1 MEKRFFIN
9 LTTKPNS
16 IGDNMISISKS
27 PKFLLLFLVSIIFLF
42 PLSAFSQEKPIAR
55 LADFSGT
62 VLVKSQGSWG
72 VKPVKNLPLYSMDKL
87 VTRIGNATIV
97 FNDGAT
103 VNIKNNSNLLINE
116 QEKTKGLVK
125 TVERHIMLF
134 LGRLNFKTGKSA
146 VETRFETTR
155 AVIGIRGTA
164 GILSIGADGKT
175 YIYFSEGGAKYI
187 LGEFIRGIA
196 KPVRVALAD
205 KNPIQRATF
214 VAKAAIDQVARTE
227 KMVAAGKMTAAQLDL
242 AKAIAKETSALETL
256 TLAESM
262 LGSPDKK
269 QVEWAKQQITTAKEK
284 IKEAK
289 KDQKNAIK
297 NGADPA
303 FKGFTTENPG
313 FNVPLDQ
320 NKQGS
325 KS

>member
-1 MEKRFFIN
+1 
-9 LTTKPNS
+9 
-16 IGDNMISISKS
+16 MISTHKF

-42 PLSAFSQEKPIAR
+42 PSSAFSQEKPIAR

-72 VKPVKNLPLYSMDKL
+72 VKPIKDLPLYSMDKL
-87 VTRIGNATIV
+87 VTRIGTATIV
-97 FNDGAT
+97 FNDGGT
-103 VNIKNNSNLLINE
+103 VNINNNSNLLINE
-116 QEKTKGLVK
+116 METKEGLTTKV
-125 TVERHIMLF
+125 VRHIMLF
-134 LGRLNFKTGKSA
+134 LGRLDFKTGKSSE

-155 AVIGIRGTA
+155 AIIGIRGTA
-164 GILSIGADGKT
+164 GILSIGVDGKT

-205 KNPIQRATF
+205 KNPIQSATF

-227 KMVAAGKMTAAQLDL
+227 KMVAAGKMPAAQLDL

-289 KDQKNAIK
+289 KEQKNAIK

-303 FKGFTTENPG
+303 FKGFTKENPG
-313 FNVPLDQ
+313 FNVPTDQ

>member
-1 MEKRFFIN
+1 MPS
-9 LTTKPNS
+9 TH
-16 IGDNMISISKS
+16 KS
-27 PKFLLLFLVSIIFLF
+27 PKYLLLFLVSIIFFF
-42 PLSAFSQEKPIAR
+42 PASALSQEKPIAR

-62 VLVKSQGSWG
+62 VLVKSKGSWG
-72 VKPVKNLPLYSMDKL
+72 VKPVKNLPLYSLDKL
-87 VTRIGNATIV
+87 VTRIGTATIV
-97 FNDGAT
+97 FNDGGT
-103 VNIKNNSNLLINE
+103 VNVKNNSNLLVNE
-116 QEKTKGLVK
+116 IKTKEGMGTKV
-125 TVERHIMLF
+125 VRHIMLF
-134 LGRLNFKTGKSA
+134 LGKLNFKTGKKSA

-214 VAKAAIDQVARTE
+214 VAKAAIDQVART
-227 KMVAAGKMTAAQLDL
+227 KTMVAAGKMPPAQLDL

-256 TLAESM
+256 TLAKSM
-262 LGSPDKK
+262 LESPDKK

-297 NGADPA
+297 NGADPL
-303 FKGFTTENPG
+303 FKGFTGENPG
-313 FNVPLDQ
+313 FNVPIDQ
-320 NKQGS
+320 NKRGS
-325 KS
+325 TS

>member
-1 MEKRFFIN
+1 M
-9 LTTKPNS
+9 L
-16 IGDNMISISKS
+16 SKH
-27 PKFLLLFLVSIIFLF
+27 KILQFLLLFLVSIIFLL
-42 PLSAFSQEKPIAR
+42 PLPALSQEKPIAK
-55 LADFSGT
+55 LAEFSGT
-62 VLVKSQGSWG
+62 VLIKSRGSWG
-72 VKPVKNLPLYSMDKL
+72 VKAVKGLPLYSMDKL
-87 VTRIGNATIV
+87 VTRIGTATIV
-97 FNDGAT
+97 FNDGGT
-103 VNIKNNSNLLINE
+103 VNIKNNSNLMINE
-116 QEKTKGLVK
+116 METKEGLTTKV
-125 TVERHIMLF
+125 VRHIMLF

-227 KMVAAGKMTAAQLDL
+227 KMVAAGKMPPVQLDL

-256 TLAESM
+256 TLAKDM

-269 QVEWAKQQITTAKEK
+269 QVEWAKQQITTAKET

-289 KDQKNAIK
+289 KEQKNAIK

-313 FNVPLDQ
+313 FNVPTEP
-320 NKQGS
+320 NKQGP

>member
-1 MEKRFFIN
+1 MRLIH
-9 LTTKPNS
+9 T
-16 IGDNMISISKS
+16 S
-27 PKFLLLFLVSIIFLF
+27 PKFLLLLLVSIILLI
-42 PLSAFSQEKPIAR
+42 PASAFSQAKPIAK
-55 LADFSGT
+55 LAEFSGT
-62 VLVKSQGSWG
+62 VLIKSQGSWG
-72 VKPVKNLPLYSMDKL
+72 VKPAKDLPLYSMDKL
-87 VTRIGNATIV
+87 VTRVGEATIV

-116 QEKTKGLVK
+116 METKEGLTTKV
-125 TVERHIMLF
+125 VRHIMLF
-134 LGRLNFKTGKSA
+134 LGRLNFKTGKPS

-227 KMVAAGKMTAAQLDL
+227 KMVAAGKMPPVQLDL

-256 TLAESM
+256 TLAKDM

-269 QVEWAKQQITTAKEK
+269 QVEWAKQQITTAKET

-289 KDQKNAIK
+289 KEQKNAIK

-313 FNVPLDQ
+313 FNVPTEP
-320 NKQGS
+320 NKQGAPS
-325 KS
+325 

>member
-1 MEKRFFIN
+1 M
-9 LTTKPNS
+9 L
-16 IGDNMISISKS
+16 SKH
-27 PKFLLLFLVSIIFLF
+27 KILQFLLLFLVSIIFLL
-42 PLSAFSQEKPIAR
+42 PLPALSQEKPIAK
-55 LADFSGT
+55 LAEFSGT
-62 VLVKSQGSWG
+62 VLIKSRGSWG
-72 VKPVKNLPLYSMDKL
+72 VKAVKGLPLYSMDKL
-87 VTRIGNATIV
+87 VTRIGTATIV
-97 FNDGAT
+97 FNDGGT
-103 VNIKNNSNLLINE
+103 VNIKNNSNLMINE
-116 QEKTKGLVK
+116 METKEGLTTKV
-125 TVERHIMLF
+125 VRHIMLF

-227 KMVAAGKMTAAQLDL
+227 KMVAAGKMPPVQLDL
-242 AKAIAKETSALETL
+242 AKAISKESSALETL

-262 LGSPDKK
+262 LTSPDKK
-269 QVEWAKQQITTAKEK
+269 QVEWAKQQIITAKET

-289 KDQKNAIK
+289 QEQKNAIK
-297 NGADPA
+297 KGADPA
-303 FKGFTTENPG
+303 FKGFTGENPG

-320 NKQGS
+320 NKQSS

>member
-1 MEKRFFIN
+1 
-9 LTTKPNS
+9 
-16 IGDNMISISKS
+16 
-27 PKFLLLFLVSIIFLF
+27 
-42 PLSAFSQEKPIAR
+42 
-55 LADFSGT
+55 
-62 VLVKSQGSWG
+62 
-72 VKPVKNLPLYSMDKL
+72 MDKL
-87 VTRIGNATIV
+87 VTRIGTATIV
-97 FNDGAT
+97 FNDGGT
-103 VNIKNNSNLLINE
+103 VNVKNNSNLLINE
-116 QEKTKGLVK
+116 METKEGLSTKV
-125 TVERHIMLF
+125 VRHIMLF
-134 LGRLNFKTGKSA
+134 LGRLNFKTGKSK

-227 KMVAAGKMTAAQLDL
+227 KMVAAGKMPAAQLDL
-242 AKAIAKETSALETL
+242 AKAMAKETSALETL
-256 TLAESM
+256 TVAQSM

-269 QVEWAKQQITTAKEK
+269 QVEWAKQQIMSAKET

-289 KDQKNAIK
+289 KEQKSAIK

-313 FNVPLDQ
+313 FNVPTEP
-320 NKQGS
+320 NKQGP

>member
-1 MEKRFFIN
+1 M
-9 LTTKPNS
+9 L
-16 IGDNMISISKS
+16 SKH
-27 PKFLLLFLVSIIFLF
+27 KILQFLLLFLVSIIFLL
-42 PLSAFSQEKPIAR
+42 PLPALSQEKPIAK
-55 LADFSGT
+55 LAEFSGT
-62 VLVKSQGSWG
+62 VLIKSRGSWG
-72 VKPVKNLPLYSMDKL
+72 VKAVKGLPLYSMDKL
-87 VTRIGNATIV
+87 VTRIGTATIV
-97 FNDGAT
+97 FNDGGT
-103 VNIKNNSNLLINE
+103 VNIKNNSNLMINE
-116 QEKTKGLVK
+116 METKEGLTTKV
-125 TVERHIMLF
+125 VRHIMLF

-227 KMVAAGKMTAAQLDL
+227 KMVAAGKMPPVQLDL
-242 AKAIAKETSALETL
+242 AKAISKESSALETL

-262 LGSPDKK
+262 LTSPDKK
-269 QVEWAKQQITTAKEK
+269 QVEWAKQQIITAKET

-289 KDQKNAIK
+289 QEQKNAIK
-297 NGADPA
+297 KGADPA

-313 FNVPLDQ
+313 FNVPTEP
-320 NKQGS
+320 NKQGP